1 MKSQQQMNSRRFSIV
16 IIFPI
21 ILFCFFAFTGIS
33 VVMYGA
39 RVYETTIHKSTLD
52 YSARTAIAYM
62 TEKIR
67 QNDTY
72 GSVQLGSFEDCQALV
87 LIPRESVD
95 DASIRTYIYFYENN
109 LCELTTTDPASVHPS
124 AGTPILPLK
133 SVSISFLSDHLL
145 HFKCVDNWGNDAETC
160 IALLSQEVK
169 S

>member
-1 MKSQQQMNSRRFSIV
+1 MKSHLQMNPGRFSIV
-16 IIFPI
+16 TVFPI

-67 QNDTY
+67 QNDTC
-72 GSVQLGSFEDCQALV
+72 GSVELGNFENCKALV
-87 LIPRESVD
+87 LTPREALDDTSV
-95 DASIRTYIYFYENN
+95 RTYIYFYEDN
-109 LCELTTTDPASVHPS
+109 LCELTTTDPSSVHPA
-124 AGTPILPLK
+124 AGTHILPLK
-133 SVSISFLSDHLL
+133 DVSLDFLSDDLL
-145 HFKCVDNWGNDAETC
+145 HFKCVDNWGNEAETC
-160 IALLSQEVK
+160 IALLSQEVD